1 MNNALL
7 SVVLALVLALGGSC
21 PYFHEPGRTQQGQ
34 HRGGLGKAEGN
45 ESRILDMVL
54 LGNRMEPEVFPQMV
68 SWIIK
73 ISIVPPFDEDLEIG
87 LSLQANSKG
96 TVVATCVTPR
106 GASFRSQFKT
116 LRASGKTSEPALAEA
131 VSVNRRVL
139 TEIDSP
145 ELRNLSLKLLSL
157 KTTIV
162 LPDELVMDQPK
173 YQFWSQ
179 SLWGNRMEL
188 VLVGNPGANQAQPLV
203 DWVHQFRD
211 LMLSRGRESSV
222 LSHKFVEYI
231 SGLPASDIQGGA
243 DAIGQTDSAI
253 VVEPR
258 GAGTLRNWARR
269 PKSAQALAPRA
280 RIALACA
287 SGLSNTAVAR
297 QWNLSKP
304 TVGKWRSRFLLRRLD
319 GLLDEP
325 RPGAP
330 RRVGDAEVERVRSS
344 IAGCSVI
351 RASTCT
357 SPPPAL
363 PGLT

>member
-145 ELRNLSLKLLSL
+145 ELRNLSLKLQSL

-258 GAGTLRNWARR
+258 GAGN
-269 PKSAQALAPRA
+269 LAELGATPEVGASLGPAGPHRA
-280 RIALACA
+280 
-287 SGLSNTAVAR
+287 GLCQRAEQHGRSPAVE
-297 QWNLSKP
+297 LDKP